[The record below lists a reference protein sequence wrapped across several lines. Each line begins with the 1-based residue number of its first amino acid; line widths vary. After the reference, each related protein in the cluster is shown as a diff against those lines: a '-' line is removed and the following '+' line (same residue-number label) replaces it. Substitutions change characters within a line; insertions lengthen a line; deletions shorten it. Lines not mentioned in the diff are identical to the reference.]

1 MRSDEKDE
9 KVTQHLNRISQ
20 SVKTATIIIENLLS
34 LTRMNKPI
42 LTRYNLI
49 ALLTDCIK
57 TCKIPESIKV
67 VEDFPETDIPVK
79 AEKEQIR
86 MVIDNLVQ
94 NAVAA
99 MNGNGILTIAVQK
112 IEENNVEISFSD
124 TGTGINPDHIDQV
137 FLPLFSTKAKGIGLG
152 LSITK
157 MIIENHGGEI
167 SVETGPK
174 KGARFIIRLPL
185 IRQELAEP
193 SEETEETA

>member
-1 MRSDEKDE
+1 
-9 KVTQHLNRISQ
+9 
-20 SVKTATIIIENLLS
+20 
-34 LTRMNKPI
+34 
-42 LTRYNLI
+42 
-49 ALLTDCIK
+49 
-57 TCKIPESIKV
+57 